1 MHFLGLA
8 GMPWRIFDYP
18 DSYAFLNSLSSFGSM
33 LTVFSF
39 LLFVLVMIQSFSD
52 SFKITISE
60 ELELLRKRIND
71 FIDSGDSRK

>member
-8 GMPWRIFDYP
+8 GMPRRIFDYP

-39 LLFVLVMIQSFSD
+39 LLFVLVMLQSFSD
-52 SFKITISE
+52 SFKMTISE
-60 ELELLRKRIND
+60 EVEVLRKKFNE
-71 FIDSGDSRK
+71 FIESDKDK

>member
-8 GMPWRIFDYP
+8 GMPRRIFDYP

-39 LLFVLVMIQSFSD
+39 LLFVLVMLQSFSD
-52 SFKITISE
+52 SFKMTISE
-60 ELELLRKRIND
+60 EVEILRKKFNE
-71 FIDSGDSRK
+71 FIESDKDK